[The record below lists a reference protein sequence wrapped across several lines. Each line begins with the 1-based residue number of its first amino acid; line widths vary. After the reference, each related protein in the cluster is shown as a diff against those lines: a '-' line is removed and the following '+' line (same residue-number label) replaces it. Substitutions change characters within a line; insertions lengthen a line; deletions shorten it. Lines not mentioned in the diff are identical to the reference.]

1 MSKFEK
7 FFNSVKKHLVSSIA
21 ILMGA
26 VAIILAGTSFLVSYI
41 NYSQYSEKYEQEK
54 EVLLANTP
62 QLPKEIFRDND
73 YVSYDDNAKTVTS
86 SKSNYKKG
94 AYVYD
99 IRDAEVKVDGG
110 KPEYEAVEG
119 TSWEIATGFTDGG
132 SITYKINAATYG
144 KSDID
149 IVIAVGEVKTQKAF
163 IETNNYGGK
172 SYYDTAIR
180 IGNVTDYLFIKING
194 LSILTSDFSL
204 PVDEGFQHLILKGT
218 HLLEGENTLTLET
231 NLSIDDKQIM
241 PAVRNIAVMTDI
253 AITK

>member
-7 FFNSVKKHLVSSIA
+7 FFNSVKKHLVSSVA

-73 YVSYDDNAKTVTS
+73 YVTYDDNAKTVTS
-86 SKSNYKKG
+86 SKSKHKG
-94 AYVYD
+94 SYVYD
-99 IRDAEVKVDGG
+99 IKDAEVTVDSSKGVV
-110 KPEYEAVEG
+110 YEEVEG
-119 TSWEIATGFTDGG
+119 TSWEIATGFKEGG
-132 SITYKINAATYG
+132 SVTYKINATEYG

-149 IVIAVGEVKTQKAF
+149 IVLAVGEIKTQREKV
-163 IETNNYGGK
+163 TVNGK
-172 SYYDTAIR
+172 TSYRDVDIR
-180 IGNVTDYLFIKING
+180 IGNITDYLMIKMNG
-194 LSILTSDFSL
+194 LSVLTSDFNL
-204 PVDEGFQHLILKGT
+204 PADGSFQHLVLKDA
-218 HLLEGENTLTLET
+218 HLLAGENVLTFET
-231 NLSIDDKQIM
+231 NIAIDDNQIM
-241 PAVRNIAVMTDI
+241 PAIRNIAVMADI